1 MKISIQLNKINK
13 DKAELAVNTLRML
26 SADAVEKAQSGHP
39 GLPMGFADVA
49 FVLWMQFLRFNPHD
63 PQWPNRDRFILS
75 AGHGSMLL
83 YALLN
88 LFGYDLSLDDI
99 KQFRQFGSKTP
110 GHPEYGHTPGVE
122 ATTGPLGQGFANGV
136 GMALAARLMA
146 ERFNTGDAKIID
158 HYIYGVV
165 SDGDLMEGI
174 TSEAASFAGHLGLAN
189 IIYIYD
195 CNQITIE
202 GSTSLTFTEDV
213 GKRFE
218 SYNWRVFRID
228 GHSHTEIAKA
238 IEAAQGEQ
246 KRPSLIIARTHIG
259 KGSPNRQDTASI
271 HGEPLGAKELELTKE
286 SLGWPKDKTFY
297 IPDEVK
303 HLCQSRVAELKEE
316 YENWQARFKK
326 YIREDAQMSRLWDTY
341 YKKEFPEN
349 LESELLKTIKKNSI
363 ATRSA
368 SGEMM
373 QVIAQQIPGF
383 IGGSA
388 DLHPSTKTYVKNSS
402 SIDKNKFGG
411 RNIHFGVREH
421 AMGGILNGMA
431 LYGGIIPFGSTF
443 LVFSDYMRPSIRLAA
458 MMKIQVIYVFTHDSI
473 LLGEDGPTHQPVE
486 HLPSLRLIPNL
497 LVIRPSDATETS
509 AAWVSA
515 LNHKVGPTALILSR
529 QDIPVINRSVYPSQN
544 HLKYGAYVLKN
555 SEGDPDIILL
565 ASGSEVLIA
574 LEATLQLQE
583 KGARARLVSVP
594 SFELFRLNSDEYKN
608 SILPSSCKKR
618 VAIEAAAKNDW
629 YEFVGLDGLIIG
641 VDRYGASATTKVIA
655 EHYGFAVQNILRE
668 INKKWGTA
676 KP

>member
-1 MKISIQLNKINK
+1 MIINKI
-13 DKAELAVNTLRML
+13 DKHKVELAVNTLRML

-49 FVLWMQFLRFNPHD
+49 FVLWMQFLRFNPQN
-63 PQWPNRDRFILS
+63 PRWPNRDRFILS

-83 YALLN
+83 YSLLN

-136 GMALAARLMA
+136 GMALTARLMA

-202 GSTSLTFTEDV
+202 GSTSLAFTEDV
-213 GKRFE
+213 AKRFE
-218 SYNWRVFRID
+218 AYNWRVFNID
-228 GHSHTEIAKA
+228 GHNHTEIAEA
-238 IEAAQGEQ
+238 IETARNEGE
-246 KRPSLIIARTHIG
+246 KPSLIIAKTHIG
-259 KGSPNRQDTASI
+259 KGSPNKQDTASI

-286 SLGWPKDKTFY
+286 RLGWPKDKTFH

-303 HLCQSRVAELKEE
+303 HLCQSRVAELKKE
-316 YENWQARFKK
+316 YENWQTQFKK
-326 YIREDAQMSRLWDTY
+326 YIREDARMSQLWDSY

-349 LESELLKTIKKNSI
+349 LESELLKTIKKDSI
-363 ATRSA
+363 ATRST

-373 QVIAQQIPGF
+373 QVIVQQIPGF

-388 DLHPSTKTYVKNSS
+388 DLCPSTKTYIKNSS
-402 SIDKNKFGG
+402 SIDKNKFKG

-443 LVFSDYMRPSIRLAA
+443 LTFSDYMRPSIRLAA
-458 MMKIQVIYVFTHDSI
+458 IMKIQVIYVFTHDSI
-473 LLGEDGPTHQPVE
+473 FLGEDGPTHQPIE
-486 HLPSLRLIPNL
+486 HVPSLRLIPNL
-497 LVIRPSDATETS
+497 LVIRPSDATETA
-509 AAWVSA
+509 AAWVAA
-515 LNHKVGPTALILSR
+515 LNHKDGPTALILSR
-529 QDIPVINRSVYPSQN
+529 QDISVINRSIYPSQN
-544 HLKYGAYVLKN
+544 HLKYGAYIVKD
-555 SEGDPDIILL
+555 SDGAPDIILL
-565 ASGSEVLIA
+565 ASGSEVAIA
-574 LEATLQLQE
+574 LEATLQLQS
-583 KGARARLVSVP
+583 KGGKARLISMP
-594 SFELFRLNSDEYKN
+594 SFELFRANPEEYKN
-608 SILPSSCKKR
+608 SILPPACKKR
-618 VAIEAAAKNDW
+618 VAIEAATTNDW

-641 VDRYGASATTKVIA
+641 IDRFGASAPAKTLA
-655 EHYGFAVQNILRE
+655 EYYGFTVQNILRE
-668 INKKWGTA
+668 INKKWGLS
-676 KP
+676 KE

>member
-13 DKAELAVNTLRML
+13 HKAELAVNTLRML

-39 GLPMGFADVA
+39 GLPMGFADIA
-49 FVLWMQFLRFNPHD
+49 FVLWMQFLRFNPED
-63 PQWPNRDRFILS
+63 SRWPNRDRFILS

-83 YALLN
+83 YSLLN

-110 GHPEYGHTPGVE
+110 GHPEYGHTNGVE

-136 GMALAARLMA
+136 GMALVGRLMA
-146 ERFNTGDAKIID
+146 EQFNTGDAKIID

-213 GKRFE
+213 AKRFE
-218 SYNWRVFRID
+218 AYNWRVFKID
-228 GHSHTEIAKA
+228 GHNHTEIAEA

-246 KRPSLIIARTHIG
+246 KRPSLIIAKTHIG

-297 IPDEVK
+297 IPAEIK
-303 HLCQSRVAELKEE
+303 QLCNNRVVELKEE
-316 YENWQARFKK
+316 YENWQTLFKK
-326 YIREDAQMSRLWDTY
+326 YIREDPKKSRLWDTCF
-341 YKKEFPEN
+341 KKEIPEN
-349 LESELLKTIKKNSI
+349 LETELLKTIMKNSI
-363 ATRSA
+363 ATRTA

-388 DLHPSTKTYVKNSS
+388 DLHPSTKTYIKSSS
-402 SIDKNKFGG
+402 SIDKYKFEG

-421 AMGGILNGMA
+421 AMGGIMNGMA
-431 LYGGIIPFGSTF
+431 LYGGIIPCGSTF
-443 LVFSDYMRPSIRLAA
+443 LTFSDYMRPSIRLAA

-486 HLPSLRLIPNL
+486 HLPSLRLIPDL
-497 LVIRPSDATETS
+497 LVIRPSDATETA
-509 AAWVSA
+509 AAWVTA
-515 LNHKVGPTALILSR
+515 LNHKDGPTALILSR
-529 QDIPVINRSVYPSQN
+529 QDISVINRSIYPSQSKLN
-544 HLKYGAYVLKN
+544 YGAYVLKD
-555 SEGDPDIILL
+555 SQGDPDIILL
-565 ASGSEVLIA
+565 ASGSEVGIA
-574 LEATLQLQE
+574 LEAILLLQG
-583 KGARARLVSVP
+583 KGIKVRLVSMP
-594 SFELFRLNSDEYKN
+594 SFELFRSNSDEYRN
-608 SILPSSCKKR
+608 SILPPACTKR

-641 VDRYGASATTKVIA
+641 VDQYGASAPSKTIA
-655 EHYGFAVQNILRE
+655 ERYGFTTNNILHE
-668 INKKWGTA
+668 INKKWGL
-676 KP
+676 

>member
-1 MKISIQLNKINK
+1 MLINKIDK
-13 DKAELAVNTLRML
+13 HKAELAVNTLKML

-122 ATTGPLGQGFANGV
+122 STTGPLGQGFANGV
-136 GMALAARLMA
+136 GMALAERILAD
-146 ERFNTGDAKIID
+146 RFNKGGMKIID

-202 GSTSLTFTEDV
+202 GSTSLAFTEDV
-213 GKRFE
+213 AKRFE
-218 SYNWRVFRID
+218 AYNWRVFKID
-228 GHSHTEIAKA
+228 GHNHTEIAEA
-238 IEAAQGEQ
+238 IETARGE
-246 KRPSLIIARTHIG
+246 KERPSLIIARTHIG

-286 SLGWPKDKTFY
+286 SLRWPKDKPFY
-297 IPDEVK
+297 IPEEVK
-303 HLCQSRVAELKEE
+303 QLCQSRVTELKEE
-316 YENWQARFKK
+316 YENWQTQFKK
-326 YIREDAQMSRLWDTY
+326 YIRKDANMSRLWDTY
-341 YKKEFPEN
+341 FKKEIPEN
-349 LESELLKTIKKNSI
+349 LESELLKTIKKDPV
-363 ATRSA
+363 ATRIA

-373 QVIAQQIPGF
+373 QVIAQRIPGF
-383 IGGSA
+383 MGGSA
-388 DLHPSTKTYVKNSS
+388 DLCPSTKTYIKNSS
-402 SIDKNKFGG
+402 SIDKNKFEG

-443 LVFSDYMRPSIRLAA
+443 LTFSDYMRPSIRLAA
-458 MMKIQVIYVFTHDSI
+458 MMRIQVIYVFTHDSI

-486 HLPSLRLIPNL
+486 HLTSLRLIPNL
-497 LVIRPSDATETS
+497 LVIRPSDATETA
-509 AAWVSA
+509 AAWVAA
-515 LNHKVGPTALILSR
+515 LNHTDGPTALILSR
-529 QDIPVINRSVYPSQN
+529 QDIPVINRSMYPSQS
-544 HLKYGAYVLKN
+544 HLKYGAYVLKD
-555 SEGDPDIILL
+555 SEGNPDIILL
-565 ASGSEVLIA
+565 ASGSEVAIA
-574 LEATLQLQE
+574 LEATLQLQS
-583 KGARARLVSVP
+583 KGAKAKLISMP
-594 SFELFRLNSDEYKN
+594 SFELFRSNSDEYRK
-608 SILPSSCKKR
+608 SILPPACKKR

-641 VDRYGASATTKVIA
+641 VDRYGASAPSNVIA
-655 EHYGFAVQNILRE
+655 EHYGFTVQNILRE
-668 INKKWGTA
+668 INKKWGL
-676 KP
+676 

>member
-1 MKISIQLNKINK
+1 
-13 DKAELAVNTLRML
+13 ML

-49 FVLWMQFLRFNPHD
+49 FVLWMQFLRFNPED

-83 YALLN
+83 YSLLH

-99 KQFRQFGSKTP
+99 KQFRQFGSNAP
-110 GHPEYGHTPGVE
+110 GHPEYGHSHTPGVE

-136 GMALAARLMA
+136 GMALAGRLMA
-146 ERFNTGDAKIID
+146 ERFNTGNAKIID
-158 HYIYGVV
+158 HSIYGVV

-202 GSTSLTFTEDV
+202 GSTSLAFTEDV
-213 GKRFE
+213 AKRFE
-218 SYNWRVFRID
+218 AYNWRVFKID
-228 GHSHTEIAKA
+228 GHNHTEIAEA
-238 IEAAQGEQ
+238 IETARGE
-246 KRPSLIIARTHIG
+246 KERPSLIIARTHIG

-286 SLGWPKDKTFY
+286 GLGWPKDKTFY

-303 HLCQSRVAELKEE
+303 RLCQDRVAELKEE
-316 YENWQARFKK
+316 YEGCQAQFKK
-326 YIREDAQMSRLWDTY
+326 YIRDDSKKSQLWDSCF
-341 YKKEFPEN
+341 KKEIPEN
-349 LESELLKTIKKNSI
+349 LESELLKTIKQDSL
-363 ATRSA
+363 ATRTA

-388 DLHPSTKTYVKNSS
+388 DLHPSTKTYIKNFS
-402 SIDKNKFGG
+402 SIDKNKFEG

-421 AMGGILNGMA
+421 AMGGLLNGMA

-443 LVFSDYMRPSIRLAA
+443 LTFSDYLRPSIRLAA
-458 MMKIQVIYVFTHDSI
+458 MMKIQVIYIFTHDSI

-486 HLPSLRLIPNL
+486 HLPSLRLVPNL
-497 LVIRPSDATETS
+497 LVIRPSDATETAS
-509 AAWVSA
+509 AWIKA
-515 LNHKVGPTALILSR
+515 LNHKDGPTALILSR
-529 QDIPVINRSVYPSQN
+529 QDISVINRSVYPSQN
-544 HLKYGAYVLKN
+544 HLKYGAYILKA
-555 SEGDPDIILL
+555 SEGTPDIILL
-565 ASGSEVLIA
+565 ASGSEVAIA
-574 LEATLQLQE
+574 LEATLQLQG
-583 KGARARLVSVP
+583 KGVKARLISVP
-594 SFELFRLNSDEYKN
+594 SFELFRLNSGEYKN
-608 SILPSSCKKR
+608 SILPPACKKR
-618 VAIEAAAKNDW
+618 IAIEASATSGW

-641 VDRYGASATTKVIA
+641 VDQYGASAPTKAIA
-655 EHYGFAVQNILRE
+655 EHYGFTVQNILRE
-668 INKKWGTA
+668 INKKWGI
-676 KP
+676 

>member
-1 MKISIQLNKINK
+1 MLINKI
-13 DKAELAVNTLRML
+13 DKHKVELAVNTLRIL
-26 SADAVEKAQSGHP
+26 SADAIEKAQSGHP

-49 FVLWMQFLRFNPHD
+49 FVLWMQFLRFNPED
-63 PQWPNRDRFILS
+63 SRWPNRDRFILS

-83 YALLN
+83 YSLLN

-122 ATTGPLGQGFANGV
+122 STTGPLGQGFANGV

-202 GSTSLTFTEDV
+202 GNTSLAFTEDAA
-213 GKRFE
+213 KRFE
-218 SYNWRVFRID
+218 AYNWRVFKVD
-228 GHSHTEIAKA
+228 GHNHTEIAEA
-238 IEAAQGEQ
+238 IEAARGE
-246 KRPSLIIARTHIG
+246 KERPSLIIARTHIG
-259 KGSPNRQDTASI
+259 KGSPNKQDTAAI

-297 IPDEVK
+297 IPDDVK
-303 HLCQSRVAELKEE
+303 QLCQSRVAELKEE
-316 YENWQARFKK
+316 YENWQAQFKK
-326 YIREDAQMSRLWDTY
+326 YIREDTNRSRLWDTCF
-341 YKKEFPEN
+341 KKEIPVD
-349 LESELLKTIKKNSI
+349 LESELLKTIKKDSI

-373 QVIAQQIPGF
+373 QIIAQRIPGF
-383 IGGSA
+383 MGGSA
-388 DLHPSTKTYVKNSS
+388 DLCPSTKTYIKNSS
-402 SIDKNKFGG
+402 SIDKNKFDG

-443 LVFSDYMRPSIRLAA
+443 LTFSDYMRPSIRLAA
-458 MMKIQVIYVFTHDSI
+458 MMKIQVIYIFTHDSI

-497 LVIRPSDATETS
+497 LVIRPSDATEMA
-509 AAWVSA
+509 AAWIAA
-515 LNHKVGPTALILSR
+515 LNHKDGPTALILSR
-529 QDIPVINRSVYPSQN
+529 QDIPVINRLIYPSQN
-544 HLKYGAYVLKN
+544 HLKYGAYVLKD
-555 SEGDPDIILL
+555 SEGVPDIILM
-565 ASGSEVLIA
+565 ASGSEVHIA

-583 KGARARLVSVP
+583 KGVRARLASVP
-594 SFELFRLNSDEYKN
+594 SFELYRLNSDEYKE
-608 SILPSSCKKR
+608 SILPPICKKR
-618 VAIEAAAKNDW
+618 VAIETAAKNDW
-629 YEFVGLDGLIIG
+629 YEFVGLDGIIIG
-641 VDRYGASATTKVIA
+641 IDRFGASASAKTLA
-655 EHYGFAVQNILRE
+655 EYYGFTANNILHE
-668 INKKWGTA
+668 INKKWGL
-676 KP
+676 

>member
-1 MKISIQLNKINK
+1 MLIHKI
-13 DKAELAVNTLRML
+13 DKHKVELAVNTLRML

-49 FVLWMQFLRFNPHD
+49 FVIWMQFLRFNPHD

-122 ATTGPLGQGFANGV
+122 STTGPLGQGFANGV
-136 GMALAARLMA
+136 GMALAERILAD
-146 ERFNTGDAKIID
+146 RFNKGGMKIID

-202 GSTSLTFTEDV
+202 GSTSLAFTEDV
-213 GKRFE
+213 AKRFE
-218 SYNWRVFRID
+218 AYNWRVFKID
-228 GHSHTEIAKA
+228 GHNHTEIAEA
-238 IEAAQGEQ
+238 IETARGE
-246 KRPSLIIARTHIG
+246 KERPSLIIARTHIG

-286 SLGWPKDKTFY
+286 SLRWPKDKPFY
-297 IPDEVK
+297 IPEEVK
-303 HLCQSRVAELKEE
+303 QLCQSRVTELKEE
-316 YENWQARFKK
+316 YENWQTQFKK
-326 YIREDAQMSRLWDTY
+326 YIRKDANMSRLWDTY
-341 YKKEFPEN
+341 FKKEIPEN
-349 LESELLKTIKKNSI
+349 LESELLKTIKKYSI

-373 QVIAQQIPGF
+373 QVVAQQIPGF
-383 IGGSA
+383 MGGSA
-388 DLHPSTKTYVKNSS
+388 DLCPSTKTYIKNFS
-402 SIDKNKFGG
+402 SIDKNKFNG

-473 LLGEDGPTHQPVE
+473 FLGEDGPTHQPVE

-497 LVIRPSDATETS
+497 LVIRPSDATETAS
-509 AAWVSA
+509 AWVAA
-515 LNHKVGPTALILSR
+515 LNHTDGPTA
-529 QDIPVINRSVYPSQN
+529 
-544 HLKYGAYVLKN
+544 
-555 SEGDPDIILL
+555 
-565 ASGSEVLIA
+565 
-574 LEATLQLQE
+574 
-583 KGARARLVSVP
+583 
-594 SFELFRLNSDEYKN
+594 
-608 SILPSSCKKR
+608 
-618 VAIEAAAKNDW
+618 
-629 YEFVGLDGLIIG
+629 
-641 VDRYGASATTKVIA
+641 
-655 EHYGFAVQNILRE
+655 
-668 INKKWGTA
+668 
-676 KP
+676 

>member
-1 MKISIQLNKINK
+1 MLIHKI
-13 DKAELAVNTLRML
+13 DKHKVELAVNTLRML

-110 GHPEYGHTPGVE
+110 GHPEYGHTSGEE

-136 GMALAARLMA
+136 GMALAGRLMA

-158 HYIYGVV
+158 RYIYGVV

-213 GKRFE
+213 AKRFE
-218 SYNWRVFRID
+218 AYNWRVFKID
-228 GHSHTEIAKA
+228 GHNHTEIAEA
-238 IEAAQGEQ
+238 IETARGE
-246 KRPSLIIARTHIG
+246 KERPSLIIARTHIG

-286 SLGWPKDKTFY
+286 SLRWPKDKPFY
-297 IPDEVK
+297 IPEEVK
-303 HLCQSRVAELKEE
+303 QLCQSRVTELKEE
-316 YENWQARFKK
+316 YENWQTQFKK
-326 YIREDAQMSRLWDTY
+326 YIRKDANMSRLWDTY
-341 YKKEFPEN
+341 FKKEIPEN
-349 LESELLKTIKKNSI
+349 LESELLKTIKKDPV
-363 ATRSA
+363 ATRIA

-373 QVIAQQIPGF
+373 QVIAQRIPGF
-383 IGGSA
+383 MGGSA
-388 DLHPSTKTYVKNSS
+388 DLCPSTKTYIKNSS
-402 SIDKNKFGG
+402 SIDKNKFEG

-443 LVFSDYMRPSIRLAA
+443 LTFSDYMRPSIRLAA
-458 MMKIQVIYVFTHDSI
+458 MMRIQVIYVFTHDSI

-486 HLPSLRLIPNL
+486 HLTSLRLIPNL
-497 LVIRPSDATETS
+497 LVIRPSDATETA
-509 AAWVSA
+509 AAWVAA
-515 LNHKVGPTALILSR
+515 LNHTDGPTALILSR
-529 QDIPVINRSVYPSQN
+529 QDIPVINRSMYPSQS
-544 HLKYGAYVLKN
+544 HLKYGAYVLKD
-555 SEGDPDIILL
+555 SEGNPDIILL
-565 ASGSEVLIA
+565 ASGSEVAIA
-574 LEATLQLQE
+574 LEATLQLQS
-583 KGARARLVSVP
+583 KGAKAKLISMP
-594 SFELFRLNSDEYKN
+594 SFELFRSNSDEYRK
-608 SILPSSCKKR
+608 SILPPACKKR

-641 VDRYGASATTKVIA
+641 VDRYGASAPSNVIA
-655 EHYGFAVQNILRE
+655 EHYGFTVQNILRE
-668 INKKWGTA
+668 INKKWGL
-676 KP
+676 

>member
-1 MKISIQLNKINK
+1 MLIHKI
-13 DKAELAVNTLRML
+13 DKHKVELAVNTLRML

-49 FVLWMQFLRFNPHD
+49 FVIWMQFLRFNPHD

-122 ATTGPLGQGFANGV
+122 STTGPLGQGFANGV
-136 GMALAARLMA
+136 GMALAERILAD
-146 ERFNTGDAKIID
+146 RFNKGGMKIID

-202 GSTSLTFTEDV
+202 GSTSLAFTEDV
-213 GKRFE
+213 AKRFE
-218 SYNWRVFRID
+218 AYNWRVFKID
-228 GHSHTEIAKA
+228 GHNHTEIAEA
-238 IEAAQGEQ
+238 IETARGE
-246 KRPSLIIARTHIG
+246 KERPSLIIARTHIG

-286 SLGWPKDKTFY
+286 SLRWPKDKPFY
-297 IPDEVK
+297 IPEEVK
-303 HLCQSRVAELKEE
+303 QLCQSRVTELKEE
-316 YENWQARFKK
+316 YENWQTQFKK
-326 YIREDAQMSRLWDTY
+326 YIRKDANMSRLWDTY
-341 YKKEFPEN
+341 FKKEIPEN
-349 LESELLKTIKKNSI
+349 LESELLKTIKKDPV
-363 ATRSA
+363 ATRIA

-373 QVIAQQIPGF
+373 QVIAQRIPGF
-383 IGGSA
+383 MGGSA
-388 DLHPSTKTYVKNSS
+388 DLCPSTKTYIKNSS
-402 SIDKNKFGG
+402 SIDKNKFEG

-443 LVFSDYMRPSIRLAA
+443 LTFSDYMRPSIRLAA
-458 MMKIQVIYVFTHDSI
+458 MMRIQVIYVFTHDSI

-486 HLPSLRLIPNL
+486 HLTSLRLIPNL
-497 LVIRPSDATETS
+497 LVIRPSDATETA
-509 AAWVSA
+509 AAWVAA
-515 LNHKVGPTALILSR
+515 LNHTDGPTALILSR
-529 QDIPVINRSVYPSQN
+529 QDIPVINRSMYPSQS
-544 HLKYGAYVLKN
+544 HLKYGAYVLKD
-555 SEGDPDIILL
+555 SEGNPDIILL
-565 ASGSEVLIA
+565 ASGSEVAIA
-574 LEATLQLQE
+574 LEATLQLQS
-583 KGARARLVSVP
+583 KGAKAKLISMP
-594 SFELFRLNSDEYKN
+594 SFELFRSNSDEYRK
-608 SILPSSCKKR
+608 SILPPACKKR

-641 VDRYGASATTKVIA
+641 VDRYGASAPSNVIA
-655 EHYGFAVQNILRE
+655 EHYGFTVQNILRE
-668 INKKWGTA
+668 INKKWGL
-676 KP
+676 

>member
-1 MKISIQLNKINK
+1 MLIHKI
-13 DKAELAVNTLRML
+13 DKHKVELAVNTLRML

-122 ATTGPLGQGFANGV
+122 STTGPLGQGFANGV
-136 GMALAARLMA
+136 GMALAERILAD
-146 ERFNTGDAKIID
+146 RFNKGGMKIID

-202 GSTSLTFTEDV
+202 GSTSLAFTEDV
-213 GKRFE
+213 AKRFE
-218 SYNWRVFRID
+218 AYNWRVFKID
-228 GHSHTEIAKA
+228 GHNHTEIAEA
-238 IEAAQGEQ
+238 IETARGE
-246 KRPSLIIARTHIG
+246 KERPSLIIARTHIG

-286 SLGWPKDKTFY
+286 SLRWPKDKPFY
-297 IPDEVK
+297 IPEEVK
-303 HLCQSRVAELKEE
+303 QLCQSRVTELKEE
-316 YENWQARFKK
+316 YENWQTQFKK
-326 YIREDAQMSRLWDTY
+326 YIRKDANMSRLWDTY
-341 YKKEFPEN
+341 FKKEIPEN
-349 LESELLKTIKKNSI
+349 LESELLKTIKKDPV
-363 ATRSA
+363 ATRIA

-373 QVIAQQIPGF
+373 QVIAQRIPGF
-383 IGGSA
+383 MGGSA
-388 DLHPSTKTYVKNSS
+388 DLCPSTKTYIKNSS
-402 SIDKNKFGG
+402 SIDKNKFEG

-443 LVFSDYMRPSIRLAA
+443 LTFSDYMRPSIRLAA
-458 MMKIQVIYVFTHDSI
+458 MMRIQVIYVFTHDSI

-486 HLPSLRLIPNL
+486 HLTSLRLIPNL
-497 LVIRPSDATETS
+497 LVIRPSDATETA
-509 AAWVSA
+509 AAWVAA
-515 LNHKVGPTALILSR
+515 LNHTDGPTALILSR
-529 QDIPVINRSVYPSQN
+529 QDIPVINRSMYPSQS
-544 HLKYGAYVLKN
+544 HLKYGAYVLKD
-555 SEGDPDIILL
+555 SEGNPDIILL
-565 ASGSEVLIA
+565 ASGSEVAIA
-574 LEATLQLQE
+574 LEATLQLQS
-583 KGARARLVSVP
+583 KGAKAKLISMP
-594 SFELFRLNSDEYKN
+594 SFELFRSNSDEYRK
-608 SILPSSCKKR
+608 SILPPACKKR

-641 VDRYGASATTKVIA
+641 VDRYGASAPSNVIA
-655 EHYGFAVQNILRE
+655 EHYGFTVQNILRE
-668 INKKWGTA
+668 INKKWGL
-676 KP
+676 

>member
-1 MKISIQLNKINK
+1 MLINKIDK
-13 DKAELAVNTLRML
+13 HKAELAVNTLRML

-49 FVLWMQFLRFNPHD
+49 FVLWMQFLRFNPEN
-63 PQWPNRDRFILS
+63 PRWTNRDRFILS

-83 YALLN
+83 YSLLN

-110 GHPEYGHTPGVE
+110 GHPEYGHTNGVE

-202 GSTSLTFTEDV
+202 GSTSLAFTEDV
-213 GKRFE
+213 AKRFE
-218 SYNWRVFRID
+218 AYNWRVFKVD
-228 GHSHTEIAKA
+228 GHNHTEIAET
-238 IEAAQGEQ
+238 IGAARGE
-246 KRPSLIIARTHIG
+246 KERPSLIIARTHIG
-259 KGSPNRQDTASI
+259 KGSPNKQDTSAI

-297 IPDEVK
+297 IPEEVK
-303 HLCQSRVAELKEE
+303 QLCHGRVAELKEE
-316 YENWQARFKK
+316 YESWQIQFKK
-326 YIREDAQMSRLWDTY
+326 YIRDDPKKSQLWDSY
-341 YKKEFPEN
+341 YKKEIPEN
-349 LESELLKTIKKNSI
+349 LESELLKTIRKDSI
-363 ATRSA
+363 ATRTA

-383 IGGSA
+383 IGGSS
-388 DLHPSTKTYVKNSS
+388 DLHPSTKTYIKSFS
-402 SIDKNKFGG
+402 SIDKNKFEGK
-411 RNIHFGVREH
+411 NIHFGVREH

-431 LYGGIIPFGSTF
+431 LYGGLIPFGSTF
-443 LVFSDYMRPSIRLAA
+443 LTFSDYMRHSIRLAA
-458 MMKIQVIYVFTHDSI
+458 MMKIQVIYIFTHDSI

-497 LVIRPSDATETS
+497 LVLRPSDATETA
-509 AAWVSA
+509 AAWVTA
-515 LNHKVGPTALILSR
+515 LNHKDGPTALILSR
-529 QDIPVINRSVYPSQN
+529 QDISVINRSIYPSQSKLN
-544 HLKYGAYVLKN
+544 YGAYVLKD
-555 SEGDPDIILL
+555 SQGDPDIILL
-565 ASGSEVLIA
+565 ASGSEVGIA
-574 LEATLQLQE
+574 LEATLLLQG
-583 KGARARLVSVP
+583 KGIKVRLVSMP
-594 SFELFRLNSDEYKN
+594 SFELFRSNSDEYRN
-608 SILPSSCKKR
+608 SILPSSSKKR

-629 YEFVGLDGLIIG
+629 YEFVGLDGFIIG
-641 VDRYGASATTKVIA
+641 VDQYGASAPTKVIA
-655 EHYGFAVQNILRE
+655 ERYGFAVQNILRE
-668 INKKWGTA
+668 INKKWGL
-676 KP
+676 

>member
-1 MKISIQLNKINK
+1 MLINTI
-13 DKAELAVNTLRML
+13 DKHKTELAVNTVKML

-49 FVLWMQFLRFNPHD
+49 FVLWMQFLRFNPQN

-83 YALLN
+83 YSLLN

-110 GHPEYGHTPGVE
+110 GHPEYGHTNGVE

-136 GMALAARLMA
+136 GMALAARLLA

-174 TSEAASFAGHLGLAN
+174 TSESASFAGHLGLAN

-213 GKRFE
+213 AKRFE
-218 SYNWRVFRID
+218 AYNWRVFKID
-228 GHSHTEIAKA
+228 GHNHAEIAET
-238 IEAAQGEQ
+238 IEAARGE
-246 KRPSLIIARTHIG
+246 KERPSLIIARTHIG

-297 IPDEVK
+297 IPEEVK
-303 HLCQSRVAELKEE
+303 QLCQNRVVELKEE
-316 YENWQARFKK
+316 YENWQIQFKK
-326 YIREDAQMSRLWDTY
+326 YIREDPKKSRLWDTCF
-341 YKKEFPEN
+341 KKEIPVD
-349 LESELLKTIKKNSI
+349 LESELLKTIKKDSI

-373 QVIAQQIPGF
+373 QVIAQRIPGF
-383 IGGSA
+383 MGGSA
-388 DLHPSTKTYVKNSS
+388 DLCPSTKTYIKNFS
-402 SIDKNKFGG
+402 SIDKNKFNGK
-411 RNIHFGVREH
+411 NIHFGVREH
-421 AMGGILNGMA
+421 AMGGLLNGMA
-431 LYGGIIPFGSTF
+431 LYGGIIPFASTF
-443 LVFSDYMRPSIRLAA
+443 LTFSDYMRPSIRLAA
-458 MMKIQVIYVFTHDSI
+458 MTKIQVIYIFTHDSI

-497 LVIRPSDATETS
+497 LVIRPSDATETAS
-509 AAWVSA
+509 AWVAA
-515 LNHKVGPTALILSR
+515 LNHKDSPTALILSR
-529 QDIPVINRSVYPSQN
+529 QDIPVINRSVYSSQN
-544 HLKYGAYVLKN
+544 HLRYGAYVLKN
-555 SEGDPDIILL
+555 SEGDPDIILM
-565 ASGSEVLIA
+565 ASGSEVAIA

-583 KGARARLVSVP
+583 KGVRARLVSMP
-594 SFELFRLNSDEYKN
+594 SFELFRSNSDEYRN

-618 VAIEAAAKNDW
+618 VAIEAAAQNDW
-629 YEFVGLDGLIIG
+629 YEFVGLDGLIIC
-641 VDRYGASATTKVIA
+641 VDRYGASAPSKTIA
-655 EHYGFAVQNILRE
+655 EHYGFTAQNILRE
-668 INKKWGTA
+668 ITKKWRL
-676 KP
+676 

>member
-1 MKISIQLNKINK
+1 MVINKIDK
-13 DKAELAVNTLRML
+13 HKAELAVNTIKML

-49 FVLWMQFLRFNPHD
+49 FVLWMQFLRFNPED
-63 PQWPNRDRFILS
+63 SRWPNRDRFILS

-83 YALLN
+83 YSLLN
-88 LFGYDLSLDDI
+88 LFGYDLSLEDI

-146 ERFNTGDAKIID
+146 ERFNTGAAKIID

-165 SDGDLMEGI
+165 GDGDLMEGI

-202 GSTSLTFTEDV
+202 GSTSLAFTENV
-213 GKRFE
+213 AKRFE
-218 SYNWRVFRID
+218 AYNWRVFKVD
-228 GHSHTEIAKA
+228 GHNHTEIAEA
-238 IEAAQGEQ
+238 IEAARGE
-246 KRPSLIIARTHIG
+246 KERPSLIIARTHIG
-259 KGSPNRQDTASI
+259 KGSPNKQDTSAI

-297 IPDEVK
+297 IPEEIK
-303 HLCQSRVAELKEE
+303 QLCQSRVTELKEE
-316 YENWQARFKK
+316 YENWQTQFKK
-326 YIREDAQMSRLWDTY
+326 YISDDPKMSQLWDSY
-341 YKKEFPEN
+341 YKKEIPEN
-349 LESELLKTIKKNSI
+349 LESELLKTIKKDSI

-373 QVIAQQIPGF
+373 QVIAQRIPGF
-383 IGGSA
+383 MGGSA
-388 DLHPSTKTYVKNSS
+388 DLCPSTKTYIKNFS
-402 SIDKNKFGG
+402 SIDRNKFEG

-458 MMKIQVIYVFTHDSI
+458 MMKIQAIYIFTHDSI
-473 LLGEDGPTHQPVE
+473 FLGEDGPTHQPVE

-497 LVIRPSDATETS
+497 LVIRPSDATETA
-509 AAWVSA
+509 AAWVKA
-515 LNHKVGPTALILSR
+515 LNHKDGPTALILSR
-529 QDIPVINRSVYPSQN
+529 QDIPVINRSIYPSQSR
-544 HLKYGAYVLKN
+544 LRYGAYILKD
-555 SEGDPDIILL
+555 SDGIPDIILL
-565 ASGSEVLIA
+565 ASGSEITIA
-574 LEATLQLQE
+574 LEATLQLQS
-583 KGARARLVSVP
+583 KGSKARLISMP
-594 SFELFRLNSDEYKN
+594 SFELFRANPEEYKN
-608 SILPSSCKKR
+608 SILPPACKKR
-618 VAIEAAAKNDW
+618 VAIEASVTSDW

-641 VDRYGASATTKVIA
+641 VDHYGTSAPTKVIT
-655 EHYGFAVQNILRE
+655 EQYGFTVQNILRE
-668 INKKWGTA
+668 INKKWGI
-676 KP
+676 

>member
-1 MKISIQLNKINK
+1 MLIHKIDKH
-13 DKAELAVNTLRML
+13 KAELAVNTLRML

-122 ATTGPLGQGFANGV
+122 STTGPLGQGFANGV
-136 GMALAARLMA
+136 GMALAERILAD
-146 ERFNTGDAKIID
+146 RFNKGGMKIID

-202 GSTSLTFTEDV
+202 GSTSLAFTEDV
-213 GKRFE
+213 AKRFE
-218 SYNWRVFRID
+218 AYNWRVFKID
-228 GHSHTEIAKA
+228 GHNHTEIAEA
-238 IEAAQGEQ
+238 IETARGE
-246 KRPSLIIARTHIG
+246 KERPSLIIARTHIG

-286 SLGWPKDKTFY
+286 SLRWPKDKPFY
-297 IPDEVK
+297 IPEEVK
-303 HLCQSRVAELKEE
+303 QLCQSRVTELKEE
-316 YENWQARFKK
+316 YENWQTQFKK
-326 YIREDAQMSRLWDTY
+326 YIRKDANMSRLWDTY
-341 YKKEFPEN
+341 FKKEIPEN
-349 LESELLKTIKKNSI
+349 LESELLKTIKKDPV
-363 ATRSA
+363 ATRIA

-373 QVIAQQIPGF
+373 QVIAQRIPGF
-383 IGGSA
+383 MGGSA
-388 DLHPSTKTYVKNSS
+388 DLCPSTKTYIKNSS
-402 SIDKNKFGG
+402 SIDKNKFEG

-443 LVFSDYMRPSIRLAA
+443 LTFSDYMRPSIRLAA
-458 MMKIQVIYVFTHDSI
+458 MMRIQVIYVFTHDSI

-486 HLPSLRLIPNL
+486 HLTSLRLIPNL
-497 LVIRPSDATETS
+497 LVIRPSDATETA
-509 AAWVSA
+509 AAWVAA
-515 LNHKVGPTALILSR
+515 LNHTDGPTALILSR
-529 QDIPVINRSVYPSQN
+529 QDIPVINRSMYPSQS
-544 HLKYGAYVLKN
+544 HLKYGAYVLKD
-555 SEGDPDIILL
+555 SEGNPDIILL
-565 ASGSEVLIA
+565 ASGSEVAIA
-574 LEATLQLQE
+574 LEATLQLQS
-583 KGARARLVSVP
+583 KGAKAKLISMP
-594 SFELFRLNSDEYKN
+594 SFELFRSNSDEYRK
-608 SILPSSCKKR
+608 SILPPACKKR

-641 VDRYGASATTKVIA
+641 VDRYGASAPSNVIA
-655 EHYGFAVQNILRE
+655 EHYGFTVQNILRE
-668 INKKWGTA
+668 INKKWGL
-676 KP
+676 